1 MKNIFYFFL
10 TALISSIALLTTR
23 DSFEPELVYS
33 TVVLIWML
41 YIWYHIYAAN
51 NKRNY
56 SE

>member
-10 TALISSIALLTTR
+10 TALISSIALLSIDGAF
-23 DSFEPELVYS
+23 DSELVYS
-33 TVVLIWML
+33 TVILIWLL
-41 YIWYHIYAAN
+41 YIWYHIYA

>member
-33 TVVLIWML
+33 TVVLIWIF

-51 NKRNY
+51 KRNY

>member
-10 TALISSIALLTTR
+10 AALISSVALLTT
-23 DSFEPELVYS
+23 DVAFDPELVYS
-33 TVVLIWML
+33 TVILIWLL
-41 YIWYHIYAAN
+41 YIWYHIYA